1 MRSVVSRRSRG
12 VPRWKTEL
20 SWASNFEQ
28 AKLCLR
34 RRPAG
39 HSFLL
44 ATAVTLFTTIY
55 SLVPKVRAVFGGTP
69 CHSRSSTLLSIIIRI
84 GWGRFILQ
92 EMVCVQGRRDG
103 VKSQRRL
110 AVVETIG

>member
-55 SLVPKVRAVFGGTP
+55 SLVPKVRARFLGDNLGIPVATV
-69 CHSRSSTLLSIIIRI
+69 LS
-84 GWGRFILQ
+84 
-92 EMVCVQGRRDG
+92 
-103 VKSQRRL
+103 
-110 AVVETIG
+110 